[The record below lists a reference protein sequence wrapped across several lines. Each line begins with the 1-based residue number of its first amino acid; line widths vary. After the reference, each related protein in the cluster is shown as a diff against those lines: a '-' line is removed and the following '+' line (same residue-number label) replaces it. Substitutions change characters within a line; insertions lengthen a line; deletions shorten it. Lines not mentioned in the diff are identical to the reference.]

1 VNRAELRRFLI
12 VVAPFAFVLAA
23 VALVASLALDMET
36 DEGSG
41 PPVSGDHRH
50 ARYAFV
56 VCDEVQP
63 NAPFWEAGE
72 AGVHT
77 HGDGIIH
84 IHPFTAAEAGREER
98 LVKWFEYGGGVL
110 TDDRVRLPGSDDEYA
125 DGDECADGA
134 EGVLQVF
141 VTPAATGVEEELED
155 WGDYIPQDG
164 DLVVIYFGRDLSPED

>member
-1 VNRAELRRFLI
+1 
-12 VVAPFAFVLAA
+12 VLAA